1 MDQHS
6 QLQLYLDG
14 PDDKFYTLITAPT
27 DLAGLPKLPGT
38 LNDSRLAYLQG
49 HGMGELLTA
58 MQEATIS
65 TLQAKQRPLRRL
77 AIPRVDEEV
86 LGALFMHFMLE
97 TMLAADLLGVNAFDQ
112 PAVEDGKHLARQ
124 NLASMAA

>member
-1 MDQHS
+1 
-6 QLQLYLDG
+6 LDITG
-14 PDDKFYTLITAPT
+14 SVTYCFTAPT
-27 DLAGLPKLPGT
+27 DLASLPKLPGT

-86 LGALFMHFMLE
+86 LGALFMHSYVGNHAGRRSVGRECL
-97 TMLAADLLGVNAFDQ
+97 
-112 PAVEDGKHLARQ
+112 
-124 NLASMAA
+124 